1 MTHKKYNHH
10 CKMLELQMKIIRYT
24 FLGEFNE
31 SSLYE
36 KRLRQL
42 NFIKQFKH
50 HKIIWKLS

>member
-1 MTHKKYNHH
+1 MTHKKYNHR

-24 FLGEFNE
+24 FLGRFNE